1 LLTAFISALACIASF
16 GIKERVKE
24 YFILYLL
31 LVGGMLGVFA
41 ALDYFLFYVFW
52 EISLVPMYFL
62 IGIWG
67 GPRRMYAAIKFFLYT
82 LFGSVFMLVGIIIMF
97 LFAGVQSFSMI
108 DLAVSPGLRAMPEGL
123 RLLVFGGFFLAFSIK
138 VPLFPF
144 HTWLPDAHVE
154 APTPISVILAAILL
168 KMGAY
173 GYMRVMYPSFPDL
186 GYYLGAIIGLLAVIS
201 IIYGALVAMVQPDL
215 KKLVAYS
222 SVSHMGF
229 IILGIAS
236 MSADGFNGAVMQ
248 MVAHGLTTGALF
260 LLVGVIYDRT
270 HTRLIKDL
278 GGLMI
283 TMPRFSFI
291 MLVAC
296 FGSLGL
302 PGLVGFWGEFLI
314 IKGAFMSN
322 ETWKQVVAWGISG
335 DALMRIYAIIAAIGI
350 VLTAAYILW
359 MLERVML
366 GRENPRWKGL
376 PDMITREY
384 WALVPITVLI
394 GFLGL
399 YPRPVMQ
406 LFEYFNASLAQTVLN
421 VFQ

>member
-1 LLTAFISALACIASF
+1 
-16 GIKERVKE
+16 
-24 YFILYLL
+24 
-31 LVGGMLGVFA
+31 
-41 ALDYFLFYVFW
+41 
-52 EISLVPMYFL
+52 
-62 IGIWG
+62 
-67 GPRRMYAAIKFFLYT
+67 
-82 LFGSVFMLVGIIIMF
+82 
-97 LFAGVQSFSMI
+97 
-108 DLAVSPGLRAMPEGL
+108 
-123 RLLVFGGFFLAFSIK
+123 
-138 VPLFPF
+138 
-144 HTWLPDAHVE
+144 
-154 APTPISVILAAILL
+154 
-168 KMGAY
+168 
-173 GYMRVMYPSFPDL
+173 
-186 GYYLGAIIGLLAVIS
+186 
-201 IIYGALVAMVQPDL
+201 
-215 KKLVAYS
+215 
-222 SVSHMGF
+222 MGF